1 MISYNNQPN
10 YCGRDG
16 GGIGRGRATVGERR
30 GGGAFDRSGAGQVG
44 RGENIQ

>member
-1 MISYNNQPN
+1 MISHNNQPN

-16 GGIGRGRATVGERR
+16 GGIGEDARPWGNAV
-30 GGGAFDRSGAGQVG
+30 GGALDRSGAGQVG